1 MAQVTIYFEGEHIF
15 EGVEFEEHSSGDV
28 EFKSYGIE
36 VREPLPEVHKKI
48 MPWHTVRSVELRE
61 KRNVG

>member
-15 EGVEFEEHSSGDV
+15 EDVEFEEHSSGDV

-36 VREPLPEVHKKI
+36 VRGPVPETNKKI
-48 MPWHTVRSVELRE
+48 VPWHTVRRVELRD
-61 KRNVG
+61 